1 MAGEMMGATPVYD
14 VCGNN
19 GNFGGGTWTWVF
31 LLFILLAWGG
41 NGFGFGGRNDAYQ
54 AGLTR
59 AELCDGFNFN
69 QIENGI
75 RGAQNGLCDGFYAQN
90 TTMLQGFN
98 GIQRD
103 MCQGFSTLNSGIT
116 NLGYQMQN
124 CCCDT
129 NRNIDAVRYEAAKNT
144 CDITTAIHA
153 EGEATRALINA
164 NTMQDLRDRLEARD
178 RELMTANFQLSQQA
192 QTANLVDELRPCSR
206 PAYITCSPYESANNR
221 FFGYGRD
228 CGGIS
233 KEEWMKVYK
242 YVNFA
247 LDLRLDDE
255 KIIFKK

>member
-1 MAGEMMGATPVYD
+1 MSCASRSS
-14 VCGNN
+14 
-19 GNFGGGTWTWVF
+19 WRTWVF

-75 RGAQNGLCDGFYAQN
+75 RGVQNGLCDGFYAQN

-228 CGGIS
+228 CGCGCGC
-233 KEEWMKVYK
+233 
-242 YVNFA
+242 
-247 LDLRLDDE
+247 
-255 KIIFKK
+255 

>member
-75 RGAQNGLCDGFYAQN
+75 RGVQNGLCDGFYAQN

-129 NRNIDAVRYEAAKNT
+129 NRNIDAVRYEATKNT

-228 CGGIS
+228 CGCGCGC
-233 KEEWMKVYK
+233 
-242 YVNFA
+242 
-247 LDLRLDDE
+247 
-255 KIIFKK
+255 

>member
-1 MAGEMMGATPVYD
+1 MFNSSPSLADIAAVTGGNRNDGAWGDGGWWVLIILFAL
-14 VCGNN
+14 
-19 GNFGGGTWTWVF
+19 FGGWGGYGF
-31 LLFILLAWGG
+31 GG
-41 NGFGFGGRNDAYQ
+41 NGGGGYTATAATQADIQRGFDNSAVISK
-54 AGLTR
+54 L
-59 AELCDGFNFN
+59 DG
-69 QIENGI
+69 IT
-75 RGAQNGLCDGFYAQN
+75 NGLCDGFYAQN

-228 CGGIS
+228 CGCGCGC
-233 KEEWMKVYK
+233 
-242 YVNFA
+242 
-247 LDLRLDDE
+247 
-255 KIIFKK
+255 

>member
-75 RGAQNGLCDGFYAQN
+75 RGVQNGLCDGFYAQN

-153 EGEATRALINA
+153 EGEATATVTVNTAIVNLKFATIVQVLNSCNCVKNDVDLTVINNGVQANLTNA
-164 NTMQDLRDRLEARD
+164 NIVVVKLA
-178 RELMTANFQLSQQA
+178 
-192 QTANLVDELRPCSR
+192 
-206 PAYITCSPYESANNR
+206 
-221 FFGYGRD
+221 
-228 CGGIS
+228 
-233 KEEWMKVYK
+233 
-242 YVNFA
+242 
-247 LDLRLDDE
+247 
-255 KIIFKK
+255 